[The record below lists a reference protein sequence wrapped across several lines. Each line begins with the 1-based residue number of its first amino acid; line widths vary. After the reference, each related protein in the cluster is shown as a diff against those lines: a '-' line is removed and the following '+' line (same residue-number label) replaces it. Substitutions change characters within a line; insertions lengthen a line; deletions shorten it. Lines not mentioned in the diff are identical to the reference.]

1 MAASHL
7 LLNLKGS
14 YRSGPA
20 AGGVEIWQTGV
31 RLMLATGASQPA
43 DVGTLGSI
51 DIVAANLADSGTGYT
66 ADSNWTTEMGIN
78 DFDPVNYLV
87 DQVFPA
93 ASALIASTI
102 FCSDVQIDEALLY
115 PIRSPDGHVEPA
127 PPYLQGSPARLTFTG
142 TKPSGTGSQGL
153 PPQNAVVAS
162 LRTLQ
167 TGRKGRGR
175 MYLPPAP
182 VSFMTNLV
190 LSSASQTSIG
200 NGMVTFLEAIR
211 LPQSVGGV
219 WCAPIVT
226 GAPYTNYAT
235 VKNVLVDNVVD
246 TQQRRR
252 RNIVSTVDTSPVDPW
267 A

>member
-1 MAASHL
+1 MSASHL

-20 AGGVEIWQTGV
+20 SGGVEIWQTGV
-31 RLMLATGASQPA
+31 RLGLWTGAGQPD
-43 DVGTLGSI
+43 DVGVLTNF
-51 DIVAANLADSGTGYT
+51 DVVAANLSDSGTGYT
-66 ADSNWTTEMGIN
+66 AESNWTTEMGIN
-78 DFDPVNYLV
+78 DFDPVDYLAS
-87 DQVFPA
+87 QVKPA
-93 ASALIASTI
+93 AQALIASTI

-142 TKPSGTGSQGL
+142 TKPSGTGAQGL
-153 PPQNAVVAS
+153 PPQDSVVAS

-167 TGRKGRGR
+167 TGRRGRGR

-182 VSFMTNLV
+182 VSFMSNLV
-190 LSSASQTSIG
+190 LSSAATLAIG
-200 NGMVTFLEAIR
+200 NGMTTFLEAIR
-211 LPQSVGGV
+211 LPFSVGGI

-226 GAPYTNYAT
+226 GAPYTNYGA
-235 VKNVLVDNVVD
+235 VKAVWVDDVVD

-252 RNIVSTVDTSPVDPW
+252 RSLISTTDVSPVDPW